1 MLKSN
6 FGKVEIKGI
15 EPLIM
20 AELVVLIQTLRST
33 KSLTDEQLEKAINDG
48 FKSQTEM
55 DKEYEQLM
63 SKERT
68 TEEVQRIITNITAAR
83 KSGLTKDEDN
93 KDDEGIKVHYINAD
107 DLDDETKES
116 LEDFLKKIMGE

>member
-68 TEEVQRIITNITAAR
+68 TEEVQRIITGITAAK
-83 KSGLTKDEDN
+83 KSELTNEEDN